1 MANLDIYTLSQQS
14 VIGSMLIDDRCVPLV
29 ISKLTEDDFMDP
41 TCRNFFRA
49 IRELAREGRPVDPV
63 TAMGKL
69 KAEGDY
75 VQWCAE
81 VMEITPTAANVE
93 SYIPEVLEGARIRR
107 FRALCEQ
114 GMRCADTEAAAELV
128 RKMSSSLSATERM
141 PRMTG
146 PELARNFLDRM
157 GSKEKPKYL
166 PWGIPTADRHT
177 YAELGDM
184 ILLGGYASS
193 GKTLLSILMAMAQ
206 AKAGYKVGYYSL
218 ETKPEKMADRIFS
231 SLSKVPLGKI
241 KKREIGED
249 DWPRF
254 TKSANYFATECP
266 FDIIQ
271 ASESTV
277 DDITADAIGHGYQ
290 IIYVD
295 YVQQLQVSGKR
306 EKDDRSRVA
315 AVSQSLK
322 GFGQST
328 STAVVALAQL
338 TRPQGVE
345 QQGKKKDPPP
355 KPAMPT
361 MHAFKES
368 GQLEQ
373 DADAA
378 FLVFLSDPRDNNS
391 TRLFRI
397 AKNKEGARPEP
408 VELAFYGDTQT
419 MVELEPAPDH
429 SVAAEL
435 AARGRAVKQANR
447 ARAQQANRDRAQ
459 QAEFRE
465 LPGGEDDIPF

>member
-1 MANLDIYTLSQQS
+1 MASLDSYTLAQQS
-14 VIGSMLIDDRCVPLV
+14 VIGSMLIDDRCAPLV

-49 IRELAREGRPVDPV
+49 IRELAREGRPIDPV
-63 TAMGKL
+63 PVVGKL

-75 VQWCAE
+75 VQWCRE
-81 VMEITPTAANVE
+81 VMVITPTAANVGA
-93 SYIPEVLEGARIRR
+93 YIPEVLEGARIRR
-107 FRALCEQ
+107 FWALCDQ
-114 GMRCADTEAAAELV
+114 GIRCANTEDAAELI
-128 RKMSSSLSATERM
+128 RKMSSNLSAADRM

-146 PELARNFLDRM
+146 PELSSDFWDRM
-157 GSKEKPKYL
+157 RSKEKPKYL

-193 GKTLLSILMAMAQ
+193 GKTLLSLLMAMAQ

-231 SLSKVPLGKI
+231 SLSKVTLGKI
-241 KKREIGED
+241 KKREFGED
-249 DWPRF
+249 EWRRF
-254 TKSANYFATECP
+254 AEAGTYFTTVCP
-266 FDIIQ
+266 FDIIR
-271 ASESTV
+271 ASQSTV
-277 DDITADAIGHGYQ
+277 DDITVDAIGHGYQ

-295 YVQQLQVSGKR
+295 YVQLVRAPSGR
-306 EKDDRSRVA
+306 ETSDYSRVT

-322 GFGQST
+322 GFAQST
-328 STAVVALAQL
+328 NTAVVALAQL
-338 TRPQGVE
+338 TRPPGEE
-345 QQGKKKDPPP
+345 QTGKKQGSPT
-355 KPAMPT
+355 MPT

-373 DADAA
+373 DADVA
-378 FLVFLSDPRDNNS
+378 FLVFPSDRKNNNS

-419 MVELEPAPDH
+419 MVELERQPDT

-435 AARGRAVKQANR
+435 SAKGRAIKQANR
-447 ARAQQANRDRAQ
+447 AKAQQV
-459 QAEFRE
+459 EFRE
-465 LPGGEDDIPF
+465 LEGGEDDIPF

>member
-1 MANLDIYTLSQQS
+1 MANLDSYTLAQQS

-29 ISKLTEDDFMDP
+29 ISKLTEDDFLDP

-49 IRELAREGRPVDPV
+49 IRELARDGRPVDPV
-63 TAMGKL
+63 PVVGKL

-81 VMEITPTAANVE
+81 VMMITPTAANVGE
-93 SYIPEVLEGARIRR
+93 YIPEVLEGARMRR
-107 FRALCEQ
+107 FWALCNQ
-114 GMRCADTEAAAELV
+114 GLACRDTESAEELI
-128 RKMSSSLSATERM
+128 RKMSSNLSATDRM

-146 PELARNFLDRM
+146 PELASDFHNRM
-157 GSKEKPKYL
+157 SSKDKPQYL
-166 PWGIPTADRHT
+166 SWGLPTADRNT
-177 YAELGDM
+177 FAELGDM

-218 ETKPEKMADRIFS
+218 ETKPEKMADRIIA
-231 SLSKVPLGKI
+231 SLSKVSLGKI
-241 KKREIGED
+241 KERNLGKTE
-249 DWPRF
+249 WPRL
-254 TKSANYFATECP
+254 AEAENHLATICP
-266 FDIIQ
+266 FDIIR
-271 ASESTV
+271 AAKSTV

-295 YVQQLQVSGKR
+295 YVQLIRAPGGRDLS
-306 EKDDRSRVA
+306 DYSRVT

-322 GFGQST
+322 EFAQST
-328 STAVVALAQL
+328 NTAVVALAQL

-345 QQGKKKDPPP
+345 QQNKKQDRPI
-355 KPAMPT
+355 MPT

-373 DADAA
+373 DADVA
-378 FLVFLSDPRDNNS
+378 FLVFPSDPKNNNS
-391 TRLFRI
+391 TRFFRI

-419 MVELEPAPDH
+419 MVELEKQPDL

-435 AARGRAVKQANR
+435 SAKGRAIKQANR
-447 ARAQQANRDRAQ
+447 TQAQQV
-459 QAEFRE
+459 EFRE
-465 LPGGEDDIPF
+465 LKGGDDDIPF